1 MKFYVKKSIIY
12 VVIFM
17 SIFKAGR
24 FDIETGK
31 KTYIMGILNITPD
44 SFSDGG
50 KFCSFGDAI
59 KQAEQML
66 SDGADII
73 DIGAVST
80 RPFSKPVSEDEEWS
94 RLKDIL
100 PVIIKSFNAPVS
112 VDTFNPSIAEK
123 CLSMGVDIIN
133 DVSGVFN
140 PVMAEAVKGYN
151 CAWITMHGG
160 VALRKAEES
169 VEYKN
174 GVVEDINFYFDDF
187 IKKAVAHGIN
197 KERIWL
203 DAGFGFSK
211 DIMQNIEL
219 LENFEKIKKYGLPLL
234 CALSRK
240 RFIGE
245 MSGEKNPE
253 DRDNATLEA
262 NIRAIEKGADIIRVH
277 NVRLHNDAVR

>member
-1 MKFYVKKSIIY
+1 
-12 VVIFM
+12 M
-17 SIFKAGR
+17 SIFNAGR

-31 KTYIMGILNITPD
+31 KTYIMGILNVTPD

-50 KFCSFGDAI
+50 KFFKSADAI
-59 KQAEQML
+59 NRTEQMI

-73 DIGAVST
+73 DVGAVST

-100 PVIIKSFNAPVS
+100 PVIIKNFSVPVS
-112 VDTFNPSIAEK
+112 VDTFSPEVAKK
-123 CLSMGVDIIN
+123 CLSLGADIIN

-140 PVMAEAVKGYN
+140 PAMAKAVKEYN

-160 VALRKAEES
+160 VAIRKAEEET
-169 VEYKN
+169 EYKN
-174 GVVEDINFYFDDF
+174 GVVEDINLYFDDF
-187 IKKAVAHGIN
+187 IKKALEYGIS

-211 DIMQNIEL
+211 NIQQNIEL
-219 LENFEKIKKYGLPLL
+219 LENFEKLKAHDLPLV

-245 MSGEKNPE
+245 LSGIKNPE
-253 DRDNATLEA
+253 DRDAATLEA

-277 NVRLHNDAVR
+277 NVSLHKDALR